1 MHADTSHFS
10 HLSILPQNHHR
21 TAVRDEIYCQ
31 IVKQLIDNPGKSSVA
46 RGWNLMALCLSTFPP
61 SDEFEN
67 FLELF
72 LRTNHQD
79 RSVRKLH
86 KIVYRGARTAPIPVE
101 EIEEIQH
108 RGSRFS
114 IVGGPGMLSQMAA
127 SR

>member
-1 MHADTSHFS
+1 
-10 HLSILPQNHHR
+10 
-21 TAVRDEIYCQ
+21 
-31 IVKQLIDNPGKSSVA
+31 
-46 RGWNLMALCLSTFPP
+46 MALCLSTFPP

-86 KIVYRGARTAPIPVE
+86 KIVYRGARSAPIGVE

-114 IVGGPGMLSQMAA
+114 IVGDISMLSQINGG
-127 SR
+127 RR

>member
-1 MHADTSHFS
+1 
-10 HLSILPQNHHR
+10 
-21 TAVRDEIYCQ
+21 
-31 IVKQLIDNPGKSSVA
+31 
-46 RGWNLMALCLSTFPP
+46 MALCLSTFPP

-86 KIVYRGARTAPIPVE
+86 KIVYRGARSAPVPVE

-114 IVGGPGMLSQMAA
+114 IVGGSDMLSQIKGGL
-127 SR
+127 